1 MSPSESVV
9 RPAEQFGKYEI
20 IRKLSRSLTDVYL
33 ARDTWTNQRV
43 VLKRIEH
50 SRDELTRIVI
60 EAETRGAQ
68 IQKQLHALDARILRV
83 YEFGEQNNSFFVAME
98 YFEGRTLAEILRTD
112 RRFDAKRAAR
122 YTAEICSQLRT
133 LHSFFS
139 DVNGRKIAVVHGDIK
154 PSNVQI
160 GLKDDLKLL
169 DFGIAKVITS
179 THHLTRH
186 NLGSPSYCSP
196 ERLSK
201 AQVDVHADLWAVGV
215 SLFEMLSGSPPYQA
229 QDTRQLENLIQS
241 KRPPR
246 ALPEDCP
253 ESLKAIGAKAL
264 AADIGS
270 RYKSAEAFEMDL
282 RAFLEGRPTAA
293 ENEDL
298 ISKWDANATIDK
310 RVAVPVVPAPPI
322 PVKAEVVATRVVAN
336 NSRPTGAE
344 TRLSTLNHAASS
356 PAAPSPATRVVAPA
370 KPKPAPA
377 KASLQVRFVKNE
389 VGNLTIALLA
399 GVLAGL
405 LLLIPVGYY
414 YRLYNALSPLRGPRD
429 YAHEPAQALAADW
442 NLYQGLNRKASFL
455 GMLSP
460 VAGAASGFQKNLMA
474 AADGII
480 DGYRSSSDNHL
491 NDFDWARARLCLQYV
506 LQLDSS
512 DTKAKGKLALCD
524 GYLNLMQNPRLP
536 KAQHSIDHFRQAA
549 SYLPRSPDPHLGLA
563 RVYVYAFH
571 NIGEAMAETQQA
583 QRLGFQGGPRES
595 AQQADGYLYRAEWE
609 LGRARQEAKSNK
621 DEAGKWLQMSR
632 ADTESARQLYE
643 PLVGFSNVSTNLEQ
657 VYKDRSQQAELEDT
671 VLQEEPI
678 DTAAPPVKK
687 KSTKRPAKRT
697 HWWQLW

>member
-1 MSPSESVV
+1 MSPTESAV

-68 IQKQLHALDARILRV
+68 IQRQLHALDARILRV

-310 RVAVPVVPAPPI
+310 RVVVPAPAI
-322 PVKAEVVATRVVAN
+322 PAPPPSPVRTEMVETRVVPN
-336 NSRPTGAE
+336 NSQPTGAE
-344 TRLSTLNHAASS
+344 TRLSASS
-356 PAAPSPATRVVAPA
+356 PSLVTRVVAKA
-370 KPKPAPA
+370 KPAAVKGP
-377 KASLQVRFVKNE
+377 LQVRFVKNE
-389 VGNLTIALLA
+389 MGNLTIALLA

-405 LLLIPVGYY
+405 LLLIPAGYY
-414 YRLYNALSPLRGPRD
+414 YRVYQALAPLRGPRD
-429 YAHEPAQALAADW
+429 YTHEPAQALAADW
-442 NLYQGLNRKASFL
+442 NLYQGLSRKASFL
-455 GMLSP
+455 GMFSP
-460 VAGAASGFQKNLMA
+460 VAGAASSLEKNLMA

-506 LQLDSS
+506 LQLDSA

-536 KAQHSIDHFRQAA
+536 KASRSIDHFRQAA

-609 LGRARQEAKSNK
+609 LGRARQSVKTNK
-621 DEAGKWLQMSR
+621 DEAGKWLQMSQ
-632 ADTESARQLYE
+632 ADTESARKLYE

-657 VYKDRSQQAELEDT
+657 VYKDRSQQAELEDA
-671 VLQEEPI
+671 VLREDSS
-678 DTAAPPVKK
+678 DTGAAPVKK
-687 KSTKRPAKRT
+687 KSSKRQVKKT